1 MRFIFNFFIILNLFY
16 FAAFAQDSME
26 NEKIN
31 PLSEKELA
39 YLQNMRKC
47 ELIDNE
53 RTRVV
58 VLATYMNEYK
68 PEIYKKEDGEIFFVN
83 IYQSPKEPQKQT
95 NKSIKSTKK
104 DSMKKEQ
111 KAQKEK
117 PQDSIKKQDF
127 SQISFIKD
135 GLNLRLNTGENPIEI
150 RSIKSSELDEQSKK
164 NAIKWGEYFILRFK
178 KQSERS
184 NLALRLESK
193 NFGSCEMNFG
203 FVRSGRIF

>member
-1 MRFIFNFFIILNLFY
+1 MRFIFSFFIAFLLLY
-16 FAAFAQDSME
+16 SAVFAQDSME
-26 NEKIN
+26 NEKIK

-58 VLATYMNEYK
+58 VLATYMNEYEPK
-68 PEIYKKEDGEIFFVN
+68 NYKKENGEVFFVN

-95 NKSIKSTKK
+95 NKNIKSTKSSKTKQNSKK
-104 DSMKKEQ
+104 DSMQKEQ
-111 KAQKEK
+111 
-117 PQDSIKKQDF
+117 KQDF

-135 GLNLRLNTGENPIEI
+135 GLNLRLNNGENPIEI
-150 RSIKSSELDEQSKK
+150 KSIKSSELDEQSKK

-178 KQSERS
+178 EQNERS
-184 NLALRLESK
+184 KLALRLESK